1 MNLNMKISVQT
12 QSLIDSLRKV
22 LNIVSPRST
31 LPVLSNVLIT
41 AEKNELSLFTTDF
54 EICITTKI
62 NAEVDGEGQAT
73 IPAKKFGQIISTLSG
88 DNVTIRTNSELIT
101 SISAGKALFKIM
113 GLNPSEFPKETEF
126 QENQTMTFNK
136 MEFLKILKKICYSGS
151 TDQSRIILN
160 GILLSI
166 REGNLT
172 VVATDGRRLA
182 LVEKVFDSQEALI
195 DCDVILP
202 NKVVN
207 ELQKLLDGDGDVV
220 IKLSDSNATFVI
232 DNTVLTTKLIEGS
245 YPNYRQVIPASFI
258 NSIQLPRE
266 NFSEVLN
273 RVSIVVNESGSSV
286 KFSLNQDEAVLEANS
301 SDIGQA
307 NESMQI
313 AYEGDPLSI
322 SFNPNYLKDPLK
334 ALDCDELTLR
344 FNDEFKPV
352 VMLGDE
358 GFLYVIMPMRS

>member
-1 MNLNMKISVQT
+1 MKISVPT
-12 QSLIDSLRKV
+12 HSLVMSLRKV

-31 LPVLSNVLIT
+31 LPVLSNVLLT
-41 AEKNELSLFTTDF
+41 ASKNELSLFTTDL

-62 NAEVDGEGQAT
+62 TAEVESEGQTT
-73 IPAKKFGQIISTLSG
+73 IPAKKFGQIVSTLSG
-88 DNVTIRTNSELIT
+88 ENVTIETDSELIT
-101 SISAGKALFKIM
+101 SISSGKALFKIM

-126 QENQTMTFNK
+126 QENQTLLFNK
-136 MEFLKILKKICYSGS
+136 MDFLKILKKICYSS
-151 TDQSRIILN
+151 SKDQTRIILN
-160 GILLSI
+160 GILLSM

-172 VVATDGRRLA
+172 AVATDGRRLA
-182 LVEKVFDSQEALI
+182 LVEKVLDNQDSLI

-202 NKVVN
+202 SKVVN
-207 ELQKLLDGDGDVV
+207 ELQKLLDEDGDAS
-220 IKLSDSNATFVI
+220 IKLSDSNATFII

-245 YPNYRQVIPASFI
+245 YPNYRQVIPASFT

-286 KFSLNQDEAVLEANS
+286 KFSLEQDEAVLEANS
-301 SDIGQA
+301 AEIGEA
-307 NESMQI
+307 NESMQV
-313 AYEGDPLSI
+313 AYQGYPLSI
-322 SFNPNYLKDPLK
+322 SFNPDYLKDPLK
-334 ALDCDELTLR
+334 VLDCDELTLR
-344 FNDEFKPV
+344 FNDEYKPV